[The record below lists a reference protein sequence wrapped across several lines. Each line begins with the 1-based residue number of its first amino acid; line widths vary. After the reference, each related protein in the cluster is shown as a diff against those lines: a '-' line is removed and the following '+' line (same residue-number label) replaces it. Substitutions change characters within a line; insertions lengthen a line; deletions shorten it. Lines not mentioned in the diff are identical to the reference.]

1 MPPTPSTD
9 YEPFKRL
16 LLDMAKER
24 SLEALL
30 RLVVERLEER
40 DHFALV
46 RVWLVLPGDLC
57 DECHMRSE
65 CPDQERCLHLVASA
79 GRSTNGE
86 LWNDTNGYFR
96 RFPLGVRKIGHIA
109 TSGEPVGI
117 RDIGADSSWIAR
129 PDWADEEGIRGFQ
142 GQPLLYNEETLGVL
156 AVFTR
161 APWADEELDWL
172 RVIADH
178 AAAAVANARAFEEI
192 DRLREL
198 AEREK
203 VYLRDELR
211 EVQAYGNIVGK
222 SDALQH
228 VLQQVELVAA
238 TDANVLI
245 LGESGTGKEL
255 IAHQIHARSPRSEK
269 ALVRVNCPSIPKDLF
284 ESEFFGHEKGAF
296 TGAVK
301 DRAGRF
307 ELANGGTLFLDEVG
321 EIPLDLQSKL
331 LRVLQEGQFER
342 VGGERTIDVDV
353 RIVAATNLDL
363 REAAAAGTFRE
374 DLYYRLNVFPIEIA
388 PLRQRKEDI
397 PPLAEHF
404 LKLAAR
410 DFNLPVPEATTAD
423 IEQLQQYEWPGNVR
437 ELRNV
442 IERAVITARGGN
454 LRFDLPSGHEAR
466 GGARSAD
473 RATGESPA
481 GILSDEEVRRIERD
495 NMIAALDRCRWKV
508 YGEGGA
514 AELLGIK
521 PTTLTSRMKKL
532 GLDKN
537 E

>member
-1 MPPTPSTD
+1 M
-9 YEPFKRL
+9 
-16 LLDMAKER
+16 
-24 SLEALL
+24 
-30 RLVVERLEER
+30 
-40 DHFALV
+40 
-46 RVWLVLPGDLC
+46 
-57 DECHMRSE
+57 
-65 CPDQERCLHLVASA
+65 
-79 GRSTNGE
+79 
-86 LWNDTNGYFR
+86 
-96 RFPLGVRKIGHIA
+96 
-109 TSGEPVGI
+109 
-117 RDIGADSSWIAR
+117 
-129 PDWADEEGIRGFQ
+129 
-142 GQPLLYNEETLGVL
+142 
-156 AVFTR
+156 
-161 APWADEELDWL
+161 
-172 RVIADH
+172 
-178 AAAAVANARAFEEI
+178 
-192 DRLREL
+192 
-198 AEREK
+198 
-203 VYLRDELR
+203 
-211 EVQAYGNIVGK
+211 
-222 SDALQH
+222 
-228 VLQQVELVAA
+228 
-238 TDANVLI
+238 
-245 LGESGTGKEL
+245 
-255 IAHQIHARSPRSEK
+255 
-269 ALVRVNCPSIPKDLF
+269 RVNCPSIPKDLF

-454 LRFDLPSGHEAR
+454 LRFDLPAGHEAR